1 MPFVHSSS
9 FLNQIH
15 KLSKK
20 AGRGQPGFTLVEL
33 LVVIAIIALLAAILF
48 PAFSRSRENAR
59 RSKCETQIRFLS
71 LGIRQYNQDFDET
84 FPLTTVN
91 MTPSATLT
99 YGWAD
104 AILPYVTSYNIY
116 QCPSESTPPPT
127 GVSADGS
134 YWDQQGAT
142 DYGYNGLLQNVP
154 EAKIASACSVVELSE
169 TQSSVA
175 GSGYGNYSYS
185 GLNDANPSPA
195 TADNTRHA
203 GGANYAFVDGHV
215 KWLMPQQVYDNQAS
229 FNNVSF
235 LYGLG

>member
-1 MPFVHSSS
+1 MPFSYSSS
-9 FLNQIH
+9 FSTRFT
-15 KLSKK
+15 KVSKK
-20 AGRGQPGFTLVEL
+20 ATDGYHGFTLVEL

-71 LGIRQYNQDFDET
+71 LGIRQYNQDYDET
-84 FPLTTVN
+84 FPLITVN
-91 MTPSATLT
+91 DPPSATLT

-116 QCPSESTPPPT
+116 QCPSETTPPPT

-142 DYGYNGLLQNVP
+142 DYAFNGILANVP
-154 EAKIASACSVVELSE
+154 ESKVPSASSVVEISE
-169 TQSSVA
+169 YISTCPTC
-175 GSGYGNYSYS
+175 GFGNTVYD
-185 GLNDANPSPA
+185 GNADMNPTPA
-195 TADNTRHA
+195 SADNTRHA

-215 KWLMPQQVYDNQAS
+215 KWLQPQQVYGNLAS
-229 FNNVSF
+229 FNSYAFV
-235 LYGLG
+235 YGLN

>member
-1 MPFVHSSS
+1 MPFDYSSS
-9 FLNQIH
+9 FSPRFTIF
-15 KLSKK
+15 SKK
-20 AGRGQPGFTLVEL
+20 PVNGLRGFTLVEL

-71 LGIRQYNQDFDET
+71 LGIRQYNQDNDET
-84 FPLTTVN
+84 FPSTTVN
-91 MTPSATLT
+91 APPSATLV

-104 AILPYVTSYNIY
+104 AIMPYVTAYNIY

-142 DYGYNGLLQNVP
+142 DYAYNGLLANVP
-154 EAKIASACSVVELSE
+154 EAKIPSASNVVELSE
-169 TQSSVA
+169 YISSCPLC
-175 GSGYGNYSYS
+175 GFGNNNYNGNS
-185 GLNDANPSPA
+185 DMNPTPA

-215 KWLMPQQVYDNQAS
+215 KWLQPQQVYGNLAS
-229 FNNVSF
+229 FNQQAF
-235 LYGLG
+235 LYGLN